1 MLKHVKTM
9 INHGVFHGN
18 PWCFFVPIKKKKLRG
33 ELPIESPGDFGGCRG
48 HQELA
53 QIMEE
58 PFGDE
63 IAGIRSFS
71 SEMRFFSPG

>member
-1 MLKHVKTM
+1 MVFSMET
-9 INHGVFHGN
+9 HGVF
-18 PWCFFVPIKKKKLRG
+18 FVPHKKKLRG

-63 IAGIRSFS
+63 IAGVRTFLLGDAVDFTWV
-71 SEMRFFSPG
+71 RTGGSPHES